1 MLCVVK
7 RGEKLMNKI
16 DLPVLYERK
25 EECCGCTACY
35 APFALMMLLVWLKM
49 KRALNIR
56 RLMKASVCGAVNAL
70 RYVR

>member
-35 APFALMMLLVWLKM
+35 AICPNDAIVWLKM

-56 RLMKASVCGAVNAL
+56 RLMKASVCGAVNAV

>member
-1 MLCVVK
+1 MS
-7 RGEKLMNKI
+7 EKKNVAGVQ
-16 DLPVLYERK
+16 PVM
-25 EECCGCTACY
+25 
-35 APFALMMLLVWLKM
+35 PFAIMMLLVWLKM